1 MSERATRPVLALMDK
16 LSMDGVHPVCIAL
29 NIRDS
34 AAAFAR
40 MGYSLRVAEVRATP
54 VAGRVLEEAGIP
66 VDYLGRGKYSPST
79 LSDVLGLIRRHGIRL
94 VHCHGYNAAN
104 FGRLAGWRAGVPVV
118 VHEHAILKVQP
129 HQFVADLVLRGL
141 GTAGVAVSEA
151 VKAFMIRGRSV
162 PARRIRVIHNGT
174 PLERFR
180 GVPREAV
187 CQARRRLGIADDAR
201 VVGTVTRLHEEK
213 GNRHLLDAMPHVL
226 RACPSAVLVVAGD
239 GPLASALRLQ
249 ADALGIRERV
259 VFAGFVSDVPEV
271 TAGFDVKAIPSIH
284 EGFSF
289 VAVEAMAAG
298 VPIVASR
305 TGGLAEIIR
314 DGDNGLLVEQGDPA
328 ALGASLVRV
337 LREPALARKLA
348 ESGRRAAEQYSIERY
363 AERMTGLYDELLSG
377 GRGL

>member
-1 MSERATRPVLALMDK
+1 
-16 LSMDGVHPVCIAL
+16 MDGVHPICIAL

-40 MGYSLRVAEVRATP
+40 MGYSIRVAEVRATP

-79 LSDVLGLIRRHGIRL
+79 LADVLGLIRRHGIRI

-129 HQFVADLVLRGL
+129 HQFVADYLLRGL
-141 GTAGVAVSEA
+141 GSAGVAVSEA
-151 VKAFMIRGRSV
+151 VRAFMIRGRSM
-162 PARRIRVIHNGT
+162 PAGRIRVIHNGT
-174 PLERFR
+174 ALERFR
-180 GVPREAV
+180 GVSREAV
-187 CQARRRLGIADDAR
+187 RVARRRLGIADDAR
-201 VVGTVTRLHEEK
+201 VVGTVTRLHEAK
-213 GNRHLLDAMPHVL
+213 GNRHLLAAMPHVR

-239 GPLASALRLQ
+239 GPLAAALRLQ
-249 ADALGIRERV
+249 VDALGLRDGV
-259 VFAGFVSDVPEV
+259 VFAGFVSDVPSV
-271 TAGFDVKAIPSIH
+271 MAGFDVKAIPSIQ

-298 VPIVASR
+298 IPIVASR

-314 DGDNGLLVEQGDPA
+314 DGDNGLLIEPGDSV
-328 ALGASLVRV
+328 ALGEALARV
-337 LREPALARKLA
+337 LLDPVLARKLA
-348 ESGRRAAEQYSIERY
+348 DSGRQAAEQYSIERY
-363 AERMTGLYDELLSG
+363 ADRMAGLYDELLAG
-377 GRGL
+377 DNAP